1 MIGGMGEAVPLPES
15 DRNRR
20 TRPRVMV
27 PSRTTGTGRLGKD
40 DVRTVT
46 AHGAE
51 PQLAPP
57 DFDELYAASFQG
69 LTLQLHAYLG
79 DLAEAQ
85 DVVQEAF
92 CRAYARWSSLS
103 TYEDPVAWVRRVAWN
118 LATSRFRRQRTV
130 TNFLRRQRPERVPEP
145 SADRVALVRALAT
158 IAAAHRRALVLHY
171 LAQLSVAEIAA
182 QEGVAEGTVKSWLSR
197 GRVALAQLLST
208 AEAPQ
213 GEGKGR

>member
-1 MIGGMGEAVPLPES
+1 
-15 DRNRR
+15 
-20 TRPRVMV
+20 
-27 PSRTTGTGRLGKD
+27 
-40 DVRTVT
+40 VT

-51 PQLAPP
+51 PQLAPSR
-57 DFDELYAASFQG
+57 FDELYAASFQG
-69 LTLQLHAYLG
+69 LTLQLYAYLG

-92 CRAYARWSSLS
+92 CRAYARWSRVGD
-103 TYEDPVAWVRRVAWN
+103 YDDPLAWVRRVAWN

-130 TNFLRRQRPERVPEP
+130 TNFLRRQRPERVAEP
-145 SADRVALVRALAT
+145 SPDRVALVRALAT

-197 GRVALAQLLST
+197 GRTALAQLLSP
-208 AEAPQ
+208 AEGHR
-213 GEGKGR
+213 GEGKMR